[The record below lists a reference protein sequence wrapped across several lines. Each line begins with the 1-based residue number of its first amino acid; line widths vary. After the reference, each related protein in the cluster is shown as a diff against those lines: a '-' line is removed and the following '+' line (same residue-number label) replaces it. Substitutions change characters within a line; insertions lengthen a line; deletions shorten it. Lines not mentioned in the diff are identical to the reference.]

1 MRIDHSPARAREQLC
16 APREPAR
23 PESAQDD
30 GDREH
35 EITRCDRSQRRK
47 RSDTQYT
54 VRELCESIKLSQKAS
69 SGSDAR
75 IEEQGPT
82 GPETALAAECI
93 ARG

>member
-30 GDREH
+30 GDGEH
-35 EITRCDRSQRRK
+35 ERSHDVIGLKDGSEATRSTR
-47 RSDTQYT
+47 
-54 VRELCESIKLSQKAS
+54 CESIKLSQKAS